1 MATNR
6 YSLTDYILTLT
17 IPDNQ
22 YIPES
27 IRGQQFSIGGAGIEA
42 GGVGSFLGEISL
54 TRNKDAWETE
64 GDYTGSWVHNKNN
77 DKTGECKVQ
86 IRQVS
91 DMVIRLAQICSIFE
105 SIQENV
111 PGLKLQVTSAYVD
124 NLSGT
129 NIIATC
135 NDCYIKKMADI
146 TFGDTAQ
153 LQDWTF
159 TCGQIFYYE

>member
-6 YSLTDYILTLT
+6 YALTDYILTLT
-17 IPDNQ
+17 IPDNSL
-22 YIPES
+22 IPET
-27 IRGQQFSIGGAGIEA
+27 IRGQQFAIGGAGVSGE
-42 GGVGSFLGEISL
+42 GSFLGEIALS
-54 TRNKDAWETE
+54 RNKDAWETE

-91 DMVIRLAQICSIFE
+91 DTVIQLAQICAIFE
-105 SIQENV
+105 SIQDAVE
-111 PGLKLQVTSAYVD
+111 GLKLQVTSAYVD
-124 NLSGT
+124 NTSGT

-135 NDCYIKKMADI
+135 NDCYIKKLADI
-146 TFGDTAQ
+146 TFGDTAA

-159 TCGQIFYYE
+159 TCGQIFYYQ